1 MDINLEKLINNYL
14 EELKI
19 EETINYSEDDLK
31 NTEIKRLSEIKIK
44 GDIKSTT
51 EELYFLNLKVTGMM
65 VLPCSIS
72 LEEVEFPF
80 NFYIEEV
87 LTEKMTEEENY
98 IKIIDNS
105 IDIKSLVWQN
115 IVMEIPLKVVSPN
128 IERKIMQ
135 GEGWKLIEEEK
146 EKNFK

>member
-1 MDINLEKLINNYL
+1 MNINLEKLINNYL

-105 IDIKSLVWQN
+105 IDIKPLVWQN

-128 IERKIMQ
+128 IEKKIFQ
-135 GEGWKLIEEEK
+135 GEGWELIEEDQEK
-146 EKNFK
+146 GF